1 MRHRWVRSSLAKP
14 SVGWHALGAVWVARS
29 RANKTPKGKYS
40 SESRSR
46 PSPSKDFRSPPN
58 PPNPLKR
65 LLIPSKSPKD
75 PQSRQKTSDPLKIS
89 RRLPIPSKDFRSPQ
103 NPPNPGGAIAIAI
116 AIATTNNHEP
126 PTPPLLPF
134 RTSHP
139 PYNAHA
145 TQHAI
150 PRGQESRCSGPKS
163 PVRDRP
169 GSGIRFLGFA
179 QLTTSRSRLARTR
192 HHRRQSNATPEFFG
206 ATEFRCPGP
215 TPSDAASPVCPSR
228 HHKAGY
234 GQLPPGSQRMPLS
247 RLPFQKN
254 RHNNFITPR

>member
-1 MRHRWVRSSLAKP
+1 M
-14 SVGWHALGAVWVARS
+14 
-29 RANKTPKGKYS
+29 
-40 SESRSR
+40 
-46 PSPSKDFRSPPN
+46 
-58 PPNPLKR
+58 KR
-65 LLIPSKSPKD
+65 LPIRSKFPEDSQSPQKLPIPSKSSNKSP
-75 PQSRQKTSDPLKIS
+75 QKTSDPLKIPQ
-89 RRLPIPSKDFRSPQ
+89 RPPIPSKDFRSPQ
-103 NPPNPGGAIAIAI
+103 NFPKTPNPLKRLPIPSKSSKPGGAI

-150 PRGQESRCSGPKS
+150 PRGRELRCSGPKS
-163 PVRDRP
+163 PGRDRP

-247 RLPFQKN
+247 RLPFFKRTATTISSHHDDMHIKPPQ
-254 RHNNFITPR
+254 HFILPRTHRPTRRA

>member
-1 MRHRWVRSSLAKP
+1 MNLSSP
-14 SVGWHALGAVWVARS
+14 QPIQSGIRGC
-29 RANKTPKGKYS
+29 
-40 SESRSR
+40 
-46 PSPSKDFRSPPN
+46 
-58 PPNPLKR
+58 
-65 LLIPSKSPKD
+65 SKS
-75 PQSRQKTSDPLKIS
+75 
-89 RRLPIPSKDFRSPQ
+89 SK
-103 NPPNPGGAIAIAI
+103 PGGAI

-150 PRGQESRCSGPKS
+150 PRGRELRCSGPKS
-163 PVRDRP
+163 PGRDRP
-169 GSGIRFLGFA
+169 GSGIRFWGFA
-179 QLTTSRSRLARTR
+179 QLTTSRSRLARAR

-247 RLPFQKN
+247 RLPFFKRTATTISSHHDDMHIKSPQ
-254 RHNNFITPR
+254 HFTLPRMHRPTRRA